1 MQSEFKILS
10 IVRFSHFKPVLL
22 QSIKII
28 FLHRISEIGVW
39 VKRFKKDMLLSGVS
53 QASRVVKT
61 F

>member
-28 FLHRISEIGVW
+28 CSHRISGIGVW
-39 VKRFKKDMLLSGVS
+39 VKTVQERH
-53 QASRVVKT
+53 AS
-61 F
+61 